1 MPSAFSLKLLGTTAL
16 VFVALS
22 QSAHAGGKGGQMF
35 DAGTFVGGDGA
46 DGVAISGTISTD
58 MYAGGGGAGGSNS
71 GPQNGGNGGSLTSDV
86 SGSNGGVSDSGPTA
100 GSGGNG
106 AGGLGGL
113 VGAGSVGSEGQDG
126 IDAGAGGGGG
136 TGAISGRGGSG
147 GGGGDAVLM
156 SGDISINTGVTVHG
170 GDGGEGGLNHGSGG
184 EGGSGVTATSG
195 NLALTNN
202 GSIIGGDGG
211 ENDNTSHSHSGDGG
225 VAVDLSGGPYTI
237 SNSGNIHG
245 GNSLVVNANG
255 YRGSG
260 AAGIKGA
267 DLTITNSGSIS
278 GGLNPYNQRAN
289 AVEFTGGTN
298 SFTYH
303 AGSTVEGN
311 VDATGGLND
320 TFALGG
326 TTDGS
331 FDASSIGHANQYR
344 GFETFKKT
352 SSSTWALTGSGDQ
365 NWTITEGVLEGHSN
379 SIQGNVVVESGAQL
393 KFNQSSSGTHSGNI
407 EGAGSLIKTGVGTL
421 TLAGTNNYYGG
432 TTIQAGA
439 LRLDSIVRLGGGVT
453 KLDGGTLTLTHIT
466 GTESASQLA
475 LGDNGGTLDVV
486 NSGAS
491 LDVSSNLSGTGGLT
505 KTGNGTLILSGTNSF
520 NGGTKVEAGTLQGDT
535 TSLNSHINTA
545 ASTSVV
551 FDQDTN
557 GHYLGIMWGAGS
569 LIKEGSGTLILS
581 GYNSYTGGTV
591 INEGKVQGDAKTLQ
605 GDIDTAANTGVIFE
619 LNGNSTYSGG
629 MSGAGSLTKTGWNA
643 LYLTGSNSYT
653 GGTIIES
660 GVVSGDT
667 NSLQGDIQMAAS
679 THAIF
684 DQDIDGTHSGDL
696 SGAGSLVKHGDG
708 TLVLAGDNSHTG
720 GNYFVKGTV
729 SVDDVA
735 KLGTGTSTFD
745 GGTLSLSHATGT
757 QTASNLVLRNTGATL
772 EVVNAGATLDVTRD
786 LGGDAYLTK
795 TGAGTL
801 VLSGTNTYTGGTKV
815 EAGRLKGTTG
825 SLQGKIE
832 VSKNTEVELD
842 QDFDTIFA
850 ASISGEGKLIKSGVS
865 FITLTGTNTYSGG
878 TVINGGMLSVSD
890 VSQLGTGEIVLNGGT
905 FQTTGNTDQT
915 ADSLKLGAGGGEFS
929 VASKSLTLTGDSS
942 TSGSLKKSGTGKLMF
957 DGDSNSVGGGTTV
970 ENGALIVGST
980 SSKSGVE
987 LISDI
992 RVDQYGVLG
1001 GHGTIK
1007 GNVTNNNGR
1016 IAPGNSIGVTTINGN
1031 YSGTGIL
1038 EIEVEGDTKLAD
1050 KLVVNGSVDVSDT
1063 VLDLV
1068 LTPADKADWS
1078 LDPTGPFIIVEN
1090 DGTDAIT
1097 GEFSSIENNLLFL
1110 NAALDYQAGTDSND
1124 IELTL
1129 LRNDIDF
1136 ASAARTTNQK
1146 ASAEAVQ
1153 RLGSGSAVY
1162 NALIGTV
1169 SDETAAQA
1177 AFDSLSGEI
1186 NASARGVLIENS
1198 RFVRNAVNDR
1208 LHTSAAQ
1215 ARKAAGVETAQLG
1228 LLTLWNMSYGS
1239 WGEAKRDGNT
1249 ASLDHSTGGVL
1260 FGVDGDAFSNL
1271 RVGLT
1276 GGYSRSFMDADDR
1289 ASEATADTYTFGGYA
1304 GTQVNGFAVRTGAA
1318 VSWHQIDT
1326 ERSVSISGGAFTD
1339 KLEADQNAAT
1349 LQAFGEL
1356 GYAFDF
1362 GATTLEPFAGLAHV
1376 HLISRSFAEDGGAA
1390 ALSAGDQSTDVT
1402 FTTLGLRAAS
1412 EFTLGGTN
1420 LTARGVVGWQ
1430 HASTDTV
1437 NFTQS
1442 FASGGSA
1449 FTVEGSPIAK
1459 DIGILEA
1466 GFDLA
1471 VNERTQ
1477 FGLSYAGQ
1485 LAAESS
1491 KHGVNARLSFEF

>member
-1 MPSAFSLKLLGTTAL
+1 MSWSYA
-16 VFVALS
+16 
-22 QSAHAGGKGGQMF
+22 
-35 DAGTFVGGDGA
+35 GGDGA
-46 DGVAISGTISTD
+46 NGLATSGTINTN
-58 MYAGGGGAGGSNS
+58 MYAGGGGAGGGFLADMS
-71 GPQNGGNGGSLTSDV
+71 GANGGSLTSNPSASNAGRADLGSPAGV
-86 SGSNGGVSDSGPTA
+86 GGDGTGGIGGGGSGSLSNGG
-100 GSGGNG
+100 NG
-106 AGGLGGL
+106 LN
-113 VGAGSVGSEGQDG
+113 
-126 IDAGAGGGGG
+126 AGAGGGGG
-136 TGAISGRGGSG
+136 SGVGSGQGGGG
-147 GGGGDAVLM
+147 GGGGDAVQM
-156 SGDISINTGVTVHG
+156 TGDIVVSSGVTLRGGDGGDSGYNVGSGGQGGSGITATVGSLTLDNNGNIAG
-170 GDGGEGGLNHGSGG
+170 GDGGESKNHRSANGGIA
-184 EGGSGVTATSG
+184 V
-195 NLALTNN
+195 NL
-202 GSIIGGDGG
+202 I
-211 ENDNTSHSHSGDGG
+211 
-225 VAVDLSGGPYTI
+225 GGPYTI
-237 SNSGNIHG
+237 KNTGQIQG
-245 GNSLVVNANG
+245 GNSLRVHSG
-255 YRGSG
+255 GSTGSG
-260 AAGIKGA
+260 AVGIKGSE
-267 DLTITNSGSIS
+267 LTIINSGSIF
-278 GGLNPYNQRAN
+278 GGLNANNQRAN

-298 SFTYH
+298 SFTH
-303 AGSTVEGN
+303 TAGSIVEGN
-311 VDATGGLND
+311 VDATAGTND

-326 TTDGS
+326 SVDSS
-331 FDASSIGHANQYR
+331 FNASLIANNAQYR
-344 GFETFKKT
+344 GFENYKKT
-352 SSSTWALTGSGDQ
+352 GASTWTLTGFGNQD
-365 NWTITEGVLEGHSN
+365 WTIQQGVLEGNSN
-379 SIQGNVVVESGAQL
+379 NIQGNVVVEADANL
-393 KFNQSSSGTHSGNI
+393 RFNQSN
-407 EGAGSLIKTGVGTL
+407 
-421 TLAGTNNYYGG
+421 
-432 TTIQAGA
+432 
-439 LRLDSIVRLGGGVT
+439 
-453 KLDGGTLTLTHIT
+453 T
-466 GTESASQLA
+466 GTYTGAI
-475 LGDNGGTLDVV
+475 
-486 NSGAS
+486 SGA
-491 LDVSSNLSGTGGLT
+491 GGLT
-505 KTGNGTLILSGTNSF
+505 KTGNGTLILSGANSYT
-520 NGGTKVEAGTLQGDT
+520 GGTKVEAGTLQGDI

-545 ASTSVV
+545 ANTSVV

-557 GHYLGIMWGAGS
+557 GHYLAIMWGAGS
-569 LIKEGSGTLILS
+569 LVKEGSGTLILS

-605 GDIDTAANTGVIFE
+605 GDIHTAANT
-619 LNGNSTYSGG
+619 
-629 MSGAGSLTKTGWNA
+629 
-643 LYLTGSNSYT
+643 
-653 GGTIIES
+653 
-660 GVVSGDT
+660 
-667 NSLQGDIQMAAS
+667 
-679 THAIF
+679 HAVF
-684 DQDIDGTHSGDL
+684 AQNIDGTYDGNL
-696 SGAGSLVKHGDG
+696 SGAGSLVK
-708 TLVLAGDNSHTG
+708 TG
-720 GNYFVKGTV
+720 
-729 SVDDVA
+729 
-735 KLGTGTSTFD
+735 
-745 GGTLSLSHATGT
+745 GGTLTLS
-757 QTASNLVLRNTGATL
+757 
-772 EVVNAGATLDVTRD
+772 
-786 LGGDAYLTK
+786 
-795 TGAGTL
+795 
-801 VLSGTNTYTGGTKV
+801 
-815 EAGRLKGTTG
+815 
-825 SLQGKIE
+825 
-832 VSKNTEVELD
+832 
-842 QDFDTIFA
+842 
-850 ASISGEGKLIKSGVS
+850 
-865 FITLTGTNTYSGG
+865 GTNTYSGG
-878 TVINGGMLSVSD
+878 TLINDGLLSVSD
-890 VSQLGTGEIVLNGGT
+890 MAQLGTGDVVLNGGT
-905 FQTTGNTDQT
+905 FQTTGNSDLTV
-915 ADSLKLGAGGGEFS
+915 DSFDLDSAGGELDVS
-929 VASKSLTLTGDSS
+929 SKSLALTGDISS
-942 TSGSLKKSGTGKLMF
+942 TGELEKSGTGKLVL
-957 DGDSNSVGGGTTV
+957 DGASNSVGGGTTV
-970 ENGALIVGST
+970 ENGALIVGS
-980 SSKSGVE
+980 SFGKSGVE
-987 LISDI
+987 LISD
-992 RVDQYGVLG
+992 VKVESSGVLG

-1016 IAPGNSIGVTTINGN
+1016 IAPGNSIGVTTINGD
-1031 YSGTGIL
+1031 YSGTGTL

-1050 KLVVNGSVDVSDT
+1050 KLVVNGNVDVSDT

-1110 NAALDYQAGTDSND
+1110 NATLDYEAGTDSND

-1146 ASAEAVQ
+1146 ASAEVVQ

-1169 SDETAAQA
+1169 TDETAAQA

-1215 ARKAAGVETAQLG
+1215 ARKTAGAETAQLG

-1239 WGEAKRDGNT
+1239 WGEAKRNGNT
-1249 ASLDHSTGGVL
+1249 AALDHSTGGVL
-1260 FGVDGDAFSNL
+1260 FGVDSDAFSNL

-1276 GGYSRSFMDADDR
+1276 GGYSRSSMDADDR

-1412 EFTLGGTN
+1412 EFTLGGAN

-1485 LAAESS
+1485 LAAGNS

>member
-1 MPSAFSLKLLGTTAL
+1 MPSSFSLKLLGTTAL

-35 DAGTFVGGDGA
+35 DTGTFVGGDGA

-71 GPQNGGNGGSLTSDV
+71 GPQNGGNGGSLTSDA
-86 SGSNGGVSDSGPTA
+86 SGSNGGFSDSGPTA

-126 IDAGAGGGGG
+126 INAGDGGGGG
-136 TGAISGRGGSG
+136 TGETGGRGGSG

-211 ENDNTSHSHSGDGG
+211 ENDNTSYSHSGDGG

-260 AAGIKGA
+260 AAGVKGA

-278 GGLNPYNQRAN
+278 GGLNPNNQRAN

-298 SFTYH
+298 SFTYL

-331 FDASSIGHANQYR
+331 FDASSIEDTNQYR

-352 SSSTWALTGSGDQ
+352 GSSTWTLAGSGDQ

-379 SIQGNVVVESGAQL
+379 SIQGDVVVESGAQL

-439 LRLDSIVRLGGGVT
+439 LRLDSIDRLGTDVT
-453 KLDGGTLTLTHIT
+453 TLDGGALSLTHST
-466 GTESASQLA
+466 GTETASQLA
-475 LGDNGGTLDVV
+475 LGGNGGTLDVV

-505 KTGNGTLILSGTNSF
+505 KTGNGTLILSGANSY
-520 NGGTKVEAGTLQGDT
+520 NGGTKVEAGTLQGDI

-545 ASTSVV
+545 ANTSVV

-557 GHYLGIMWGAGS
+557 GHYLAIMWGAGS
-569 LIKEGSGTLILS
+569 LVKEGSGTLILS

-605 GDIDTAANTGVIFE
+605 GDILTAASTSVEFVQSAAGTYADNMSGEGALEKYGSYNLTLTGT
-619 LNGNSTYSGG
+619 NSYSGG
-629 MSGAGSLTKTGWNA
+629 TTIGAGSLTGN
-643 LYLTGSNSYT
+643 
-653 GGTIIES
+653 
-660 GVVSGDT
+660 T
-667 NSLQGDIQMAAS
+667 NSLQGDIKMVGS

-684 DQDIDGTHSGDL
+684 DQNMDGTLSGDL
-696 SGAGSLVKHGDG
+696 SGEGSLVKLG
-708 TLVLAGDNSHTG
+708 TGTIVLTGSNTHTG
-720 GNYFVKGTV
+720 GNYIVGGTV
-729 SVDDVA
+729 SVDNIT

-757 QTASNLVLRNTGATL
+757 QTASSLALRNTGATL
-772 EVVNAGATLDVTRD
+772 DVVNAGATLDVTSD
-786 LGGDAYLTK
+786 LSGSAYLTK

-801 VLSGTNTYTGGTKV
+801 VLSGSNTYTGGTSV
-815 EAGRLKGTTG
+815 EAGRLKGTTDNV
-825 SLQGKIE
+825 QGNVEIAANAE
-832 VSKNTEVELD
+832 LELD
-842 QDFDTIFA
+842 QELNGTFA
-850 ASISGEGKLIKSGVS
+850 GNISGGGQLIKSGVS
-865 FITLTGTNTYSGG
+865 NIMLTGTNSYAGG
-878 TVINGGMLSVSD
+878 TLINGGLLSVSHMA
-890 VSQLGTGEIVLNGGT
+890 QLGTGEVTLNGGT
-905 FQTTGNTDQT
+905 FQTTGNSDLSFDNFDL
-915 ADSLKLGAGGGEFS
+915 DSAGGELDVS
-929 VASKSLTLTGDSS
+929 SKSLALTGDISS
-942 TSGSLKKSGTGKLMF
+942 TGELEKSGTGKLVL
-957 DGDSNSVGGGTTV
+957 DGASNSVGGGTTV
-970 ENGALIVGST
+970 ENGALIVGS
-980 SSKSGVE
+980 SFGKSGVE
-987 LISDI
+987 LISD
-992 RVDQYGVLG
+992 VKVESSGVLG

-1016 IAPGNSIGVTTINGN
+1016 IAPGNSIGVTTINGD
-1031 YSGTGIL
+1031 YSGTGTL

-1050 KLVVNGSVDVSDT
+1050 KLVVNGNVDVSDT

-1110 NAALDYQAGTDSND
+1110 NAALDYEAGTDSND

-1186 NASARGVLIENS
+1186 SASARGVLIENS

-1215 ARKAAGVETAQLG
+1215 ARKAAGAETAQLG
-1228 LLTLWNMSYGS
+1228 LLALWNMSYGS

-1249 ASLDHSTGGVL
+1249 AALDHSTGGVL

-1276 GGYSRSFMDADDR
+1276 GGYSRSSMDADDR

-1326 ERSVSISGGAFTD
+1326 ERSVSISGGTFTD
-1339 KLEADQNAAT
+1339 KLEADQSAAT

-1412 EFTLGGTN
+1412 EFTLGGAN

-1437 NFTQS
+1437 DFTQS

-1485 LAAESS
+1485 LAAENS